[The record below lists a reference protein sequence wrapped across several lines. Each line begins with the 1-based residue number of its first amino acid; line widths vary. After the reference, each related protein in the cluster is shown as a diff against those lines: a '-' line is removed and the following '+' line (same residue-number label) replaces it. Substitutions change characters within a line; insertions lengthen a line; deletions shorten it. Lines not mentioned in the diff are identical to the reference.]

1 MDILVIEDEVKT
13 GKALMRMIQ
22 TIRPGS
28 ILQGPLQKVSSAV
41 AHLQQQPQPALIFMD
56 IQLAD
61 GLSFE
66 IFKQVEITCPVIFC
80 TAFNEYALDAFR
92 ANGEDY
98 ILKPFSPDA
107 IQAAFDKLDKL
118 GLSQKAQQ
126 PDAALIAKL
135 LQLREPEQWKQSL
148 LVYHHG
154 KYQPVLTD
162 NIAYIFVRNE
172 TTTIVTNTDEQYA
185 IDGSLEETSGQLDP
199 KLFFRINRRYL
210 VSFKAIKEVE
220 HYFARKL
227 LVKLTSPTE
236 EKILVGKDKATMFLN
251 WLDKR

>member
-1 MDILVIEDEVKT
+1 MNILVIEDEVKT
-13 GKALMRMIQ
+13 AKALMRMIQ

-28 ILQGPLQKVSSAV
+28 LVQGPLQKVSTVV
-41 AHLQQQPQPALIFMD
+41 AHLQMQQPDLIFMD

-66 IFKQVEITCPVIFC
+66 IFKQVEISCPVIFC

-92 ANGEDY
+92 ANGVDY

-107 IQAAFDKLDKL
+107 IKAAFDKMDKL
-118 GLSQKAQQ
+118 GLPQKSQQ

-135 LQLREPEQWKQSL
+135 LQLREPEQWKQSF
-148 LVYHHG
+148 LVYQHS

-162 NIAYIFVRNE
+162 NIAYIYVRNE
-172 TTTIVTNTDEQYA
+172 ATTIVTNADEQYA
-185 IDGSLEETSGQLDP
+185 IDQSLEETSGQLDP
-199 KLFFRINRRYL
+199 KLFFRINRKYL
-210 VSFKAIKEVE
+210 VSFRAIKEVE

-227 LVKLTSPTE
+227 LVKLTLPTE
-236 EKILVGKDKATMFLN
+236 EKLLVGKDKVTAFFS

>member
-1 MDILVIEDEVKT
+1 MNILVIEDEIKT

-28 ILQGPLQKVSSAV
+28 VVQGPLQKVSAAV
-41 AHLQQQPQPALIFMD
+41 VYLQQYQQPDLVFMD

-92 ANGEDY
+92 ANGVDY

-107 IQAAFDKLDKL
+107 IKAAFDKLDKL
-118 GLSQKAQQ
+118 GLSPKLQQ

-135 LQLREPEQWKQSL
+135 LQLREPEQWKQSF
-148 LVYHHG
+148 LVYQHG
-154 KYQPVLTD
+154 KYQPVPTA

-172 TTTIVTNTDEQYA
+172 TTTIVTNAHEQYA
-185 IDGSLEETSGQLDP
+185 IDQSLEETGGQLDP

-210 VSFKAIKEVE
+210 VSFRAIKEVE

-227 LVKLTSPTE
+227 LLKLTLPTE
-236 EKILVGKDKATMFLN
+236 EKLLVGKDKVTAFLS